1 MAKKRKFEEE
11 EEVIIPGDDD
21 DDDCG
26 CCVDCA
32 MFCVDR
38 DDEDV
43 DTETIS
49 RCTHPDLEDYD
60 LKVSGSSGCNLF
72 EPIEDS
78 IDDDDDEDVDDD
90 DEEEDD
96 EVF

>member
-1 MAKKRKFEEE
+1 MAKKRKFEDEE
-11 EEVIIPGDDD
+11 EAIIPGDDD
-21 DDDCG
+21 EEDDCG

-78 IDDDDDEDVDDD
+78 DDD
-90 DEEEDD
+90 DEEEDEEEEDD